1 MALKGIINGKLV
13 FPEAIQEGNLL
24 IENGKI
30 IGAGKIEIPDG
41 AEIIDAQ
48 GLYVGPGLIDQHSHG
63 YQQYGEAVKVVD
75 DPAGTARA
83 HLKHGTTTFIPSTDY
98 KFNVEQHINILN
110 MCKAAMADE
119 DSSIMGVHLEGPWI
133 NKRYGA
139 ASDTA
144 MDYNYEAS
152 EAIYAAAEGI
162 ALHST
167 YAPELP
173 QGAEIEAT
181 MRKHN
186 IRPAV
191 GHCGAGPEDIERAY
205 ANGARIVTHLYDATG
220 CYVDLSEA
228 CSTGHPQ
235 DCTSDILLAM
245 PDMYYE
251 LIVDRA
257 GAHATKYSVMKALK
271 AAGEDRI
278 ILISDATVR
287 PFAGASGDI
296 NYNDRG
302 QLSGSRLC
310 INMAIKNFMRFTGAD
325 IRAAFKCGSTN
336 SARALGIDDKVGS
349 IEVGRTANILLVDD
363 RFDIKKILF
372 KGNEI
377 PEIRN

>member
-1 MALKGIINGKLV
+1 MKAIINGKLV
-13 FPEAIQEGNLL
+13 FPDEIRNGNLIIDGDTI
-24 IENGKI
+24 IE
-30 IGAGKIEIPDG
+30 AGTDYIPED
-41 AEIIDAQ
+41 AEIIDAE

-63 YQQYGEAVKVVD
+63 YQQYGEAVRVVD

-98 KFNVEQHINILN
+98 KFNVEQHINIID
-110 MCKAAMADE
+110 MCRAAMADE

-139 ASDTA
+139 SSDTA

-162 ALHST
+162 VLHST

-173 QGAEIEAT
+173 QGTEIEAT

-191 GHCGAGPEDIERAY
+191 GHSGAGPEDIERAY

-220 CYVDLSEA
+220 CYIDLSKA

-251 LIVDRA
+251 LIVDKA
-257 GAHATKYSVMKALK
+257 GAHATKYSVMRALK
-271 AAGEDRI
+271 TAGEDRI

-310 INMAIKNFMRFTGAD
+310 INMAVKNFMNFTGAD
-325 IRAAFKCGSTN
+325 IRVAFKCGATN
-336 SARALGIDDKVGS
+336 SARALGINDKVGS
-349 IEVGRTANILLVDD
+349 IETGRKANILLVDD
-363 RFDIKKILF
+363 KFDIKKILF